1 MSICCAFSFSLIFL
15 LFFFFF
21 PLVLFSLGWGGGSVC
36 WRSDLFLKAF
46 TREAGVLLFMQ
57 FLYVRRSVPIAGDG
71 PVPLSS
77 WHSVSRC
84 ALHS

>member
-15 LFFFFF
+15 LFYFF

-46 TREAGVLLFMQ
+46 TREAGVLLLMQ
-57 FLYVRRSVPIAGDG
+57 FLYICRSVPVAGDG